1 MRIGILTSGGDA
13 PGMNAAIR
21 ALAVVG
27 RARGHQIVGIRHGY
41 HGLLTGEWSDLEA
54 DVIEGITRQGGTV
67 LGSSRCLEMMEVAGQ
82 RAALDRLTT
91 AKIEGLIVIGGNGSL
106 TGAHALAGL
115 ARESSLPLRVVG
127 LPASID
133 NDIGHAGLAIGV
145 DTAVNTIVDACDR
158 ISDTA
163 RAHKRCFIVEVM
175 GRNCGFLA
183 MRAGIAAEAD
193 AILYGE
199 AHLDEDQV
207 VERMRKMLARCFA
220 PGREKKRVLI
230 VKSEGLAFPVARLR
244 QRVQEALS
252 TIVKGIDVRETVLG
266 HVVRGG
272 DPSALD
278 RTIAQRLSFGAML
291 ALEGGLTDVMLGW
304 EPPFGV
310 GRETLDPSVRV
321 LPLDEVLA
329 ETARLLDGTSPV
341 IQRRVAMLS
350 QVEEIL
356 PG

>member
-27 RARGHQIVGIRHGY
+27 HARGHEIIGVRNGY
-41 HGLLTGEWSDLEA
+41 LGVLTKDTERLAA
-54 DVIEGITRQGGTV
+54 DAIEGITRQGGTV
-67 LGSSRCLEMMEVAGQ
+67 LGSSRCLEMTTEAGQ
-82 RAALDRLTT
+82 ARALSNL
-91 AKIEGLIVIGGNGSL
+91 KELGIEGLVVIGGNGSL
-106 TGAHALAGL
+106 TGAHVLSKLGAGALK
-115 ARESSLPLRVVG
+115 VVG

-158 ISDTA
+158 LSDTA

-183 MRAGIAAEAD
+183 MRGGIAAEAD

-199 AHLDEDQV
+199 GGLIEQEIVARLD
-207 VERMRKMLARCFA
+207 RMLRRCFA

-230 VKSEGLAFPVARLR
+230 VKSEGLPVPVQRIREHVDRLLKEITTN
-244 QRVQEALS
+244 VDA
-252 TIVKGIDVRETVLG
+252 RETVLG

-272 DPSALD
+272 DPTALD
-278 RTIAQRLSFGAML
+278 RTIAQRLSFASIL
-291 ALEGGLTDVMLGW
+291 ALEAGLSDVMLGW
-304 EPPFGV
+304 EPPFAV
-310 GRETLDPSVRV
+310 GRETLDPSVRIV
-321 LPLDEVLA
+321 PLEEVLA
-329 ETARLLDGTSPV
+329 ETARLLDGTSPI
-341 IQRRVAMLS
+341 IQRRMMLLS
-350 QVEEIL
+350 QVEEVL